1 MGRKGVG
8 DTYGSGQATVQ
19 EWADRLLSFAGNAGT
34 TMAQRMAPVIE
45 GELATAAGANRSVSG
60 EAWKPNK
67 DGSKPLQ
74 GILSALT
81 VKAIGTVVL
90 VTLTG
95 HHVFHEFGTKRTPRR
110 SLLPHGGLPDRIG
123 NLIRKGYLEMAEE
136 WLTRKGRHDKGSK
149 GLGKAVKGVRV

>member
-1 MGRKGVG
+1 MGRKGVH
-8 DTYGSGQATVQ
+8 DTYGSGQSTVQ
-19 EWADRLLSFAGNAGT
+19 DWADRLLSFAGNAGT

-45 GELATAAGANRSVSG
+45 GELATAAGSNRSASG
-60 EAWKPNK
+60 EAWAPTK
-67 DGSKPLQ
+67 DGKKALA
-74 GILSALT
+74 GVMSAIT
-81 VKAIGTVVL
+81 VKAIDTVVL

-95 HHVFHEFGTKRTPRR
+95 HHVFHEFGTHRTPRR

-136 WLTRKGRHDKGSK
+136 WLTRKGRHDKGAK